1 MDSLQAV
8 RDYLRWW
15 KDPRATLLGGVL
27 AGAEENSRKREQAA
41 LRFIDEAKSLPISP
55 EPAQNW
61 AVLALM
67 LGNSPDVVA
76 REFTLGKDKLPAML
90 LFTDNMAKR
99 TEVTTLLDSMMV
111 RLRDEQFPTKPE
123 QLEQYLKERSI
134 TGADITPLKH
144 LDDVTTKLLTGDVVL
159 MAKGLKVAFRMPA
172 TGFEHRTPEE
182 PAAEPVVR
190 GPKEGFVETAA
201 VNIALVRRRLHDPR
215 LRVESFTL
223 GKRSNTPV
231 TVLYLA
237 GVAWPE
243 LVDEVRKR
251 LKRITIDGVIE
262 SGYIEEMI
270 EDAPAS
276 PFPLVKSTERPD
288 VVAGELLEGRVAIIT
303 DGTPHALV
311 VPTTFTSGMQA
322 AEDYYQKWPM
332 ASFTRMLRYLF
343 LVIAL
348 LGPASFIA
356 VSTYHQEMIP
366 TQLLLSIMS
375 AREGVPF
382 PAVVEVLLMEIAF
395 EALREAGV
403 RLPKPVGQAVSIVG
417 ALVIGEAAVQAGL
430 VSPILVIVVAITGIA
445 SFVIPMFPLA
455 LAIRLLR
462 FPMIIL
468 AGTFGFY
475 GVALGLIALSVHLA
489 SLRSFGVPYMAPTMP
504 VTPTDFKDLFIR
516 VPWWAMVNRPKF
528 MPVMNRK
535 RQKPERN
542 KPTPP
547 DEK

>member
-1 MDSLQAV
+1 MKSLQPV

-15 KDPRATLLGGVL
+15 RDPRATLLGGVL

-41 LRFIDEAKSLPISP
+41 LHFIDEAKSLPISP

-61 AVLALM
+61 AVLQLM
-67 LGNSPDVVA
+67 LGAAPDVVM
-76 REFTLGKDKLPAML
+76 REFTLGTGKLPAML

-99 TEVTTLLDSMMV
+99 TEVTAMLDSMMV
-111 RLRDEQFPTKPE
+111 RLRDEQFPTGAEP
-123 QLEQYLKERSI
+123 LEQYLKERSI
-134 TGADITPLKH
+134 TGADVTPVKNLS
-144 LDDVTTKLLTGDVVL
+144 DVTTKLLTGDVVL
-159 MAKGLKVAFRMPA
+159 MAKGLQVAFRMPA

-190 GPKEGFVETAA
+190 GPKEGFVETGA

-215 LRVESFTL
+215 LRVESFTI

-231 TVLYLA
+231 TMVYLA

-243 LVDEVRKR
+243 MVDEVRRR
-251 LKRITIDGVIE
+251 LKRINIDGVIE
-262 SGYIEEMI
+262 SGYIEELI
-270 EDAPAS
+270 EDAPGS

-322 AEDYYQKWPM
+322 SEDYYQKWPM

-343 LVIAL
+343 LVVAL

-356 VSTYHQEMIP
+356 VTTYHQEMLP

-382 PAVVEVLLMEIAF
+382 PAMVEALMMEIAF

-430 VSPILVIVVAITGIA
+430 VSPILVIVVAVTGIA

-455 LAIRLLR
+455 LALRLLR

-468 AGTFGFY
+468 AGSFGFY
-475 GVALGLIALSVHLA
+475 GITLGLIAISIHLA

-504 VTPTDFKDLFIR
+504 ATPTDFKDLFIR
-516 VPWWAMVNRPKF
+516 VPWWALVNRPKF

-535 RQKPERN
+535 RQEPERN
-542 KPTPP
+542 KPAPP
-547 DEK
+547 DEQ